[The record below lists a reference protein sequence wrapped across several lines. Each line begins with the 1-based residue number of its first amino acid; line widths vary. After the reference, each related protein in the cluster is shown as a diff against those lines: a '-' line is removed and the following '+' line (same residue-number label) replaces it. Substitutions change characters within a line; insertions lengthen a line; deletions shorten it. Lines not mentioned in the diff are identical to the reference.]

1 MVVGKAVAAV
11 PDNATVV
18 FTPSGLRGEFP
29 VGTPVLQA
37 AQILGVDL
45 ESSCG
50 GRGVCGRC
58 QVVHTVGKFPKHGI
72 NSRAE
77 HLSPAPIGEIK
88 TEVALEPGRRLG
100 CSSRILGDMV
110 IDIPSDSQVHKQHI
124 AKAATDCVIEHD
136 PAVKLYSVQV
146 PSVDINKSES
156 DFCRLQQVLLREFTL
171 RNLTCDLPVLQQLQP
186 ALQNGDREVTVA
198 TYHFSKSHVEIIAL
212 WPGIKESVFGLAVD
226 LGSTTIAAHLC
237 DLASGDVV
245 ATAALMNPQIRFG
258 EDLMSRVSYI
268 MMNAGGEREMTR
280 VVREAFCELAQEA
293 AATAGVALDDILD
306 LTIVCNPIMH
316 HLLLGIDPTPLG
328 TAPFTL
334 TSDRSISLKASELD
348 LNINSQARA
357 FILPCIAGHI
367 GADTAGV
374 ILAERPDQQSEI
386 TLLVDVGTNAEIV
399 LGNSRR
405 LLVASSPT
413 GPAFE
418 GAQISCGQRAA
429 PGAVERVRIDRET
442 LEPKFKVIG
451 CDLWSDDPAFPQQVA
466 KVGISGI
473 CGSAIIELIAELFLA
488 GVIGSDGIIDPAM
501 AEKSARVVP
510 DGRTFSYVLHQ
521 GAKVLSITQ
530 NDVRAIQLAKAAL
543 YAGIRLLMDH
553 MGVETVERIGLAG
566 AFGSHID
573 VKYAMAL
580 GLIPDCDLQRVS
592 SVGNAAGTGARI
604 ALLNRR
610 KRTDIEILLR
620 RVEKIETAVEAKFQD
635 HFVEAMALPH
645 LNDSFPE
652 LGKVLPLPEKSA
664 SQSTATE
671 GSPRRRRRTRA
682 RNRVTSAK

>member
-1 MVVGKAVAAV
+1 V
-11 PDNATVV
+11 PDSATVI

-58 QVVHTVGKFPKHGI
+58 QIVHTVGEFPKHRI
-72 NSRAE
+72 SSRAD
-77 HLSPAPIGEIK
+77 HLSPAPIGKIN
-88 TEVALEPGRRLG
+88 TEVPLEPGRRLG

-110 IDIPSDSQVHKQHI
+110 IDIPSESQVHKQHI
-124 AKAATDCVIEHD
+124 TKAVTACTIEHD
-136 PAVKLYSVQV
+136 PAVKLYTVRV
-146 PSVDINKSES
+146 PLPDINKPES
-156 DFCRLQQVLLREFTL
+156 DFCRLQQILQQKFALQ
-171 RNLTCDLPVLQQLQP
+171 NLTSDLPVLQQLQP
-186 ALQNGDREVTVA
+186 ALQNCDRQVTVA
-198 TYHFSKSHVEIIAL
+198 VYHLAENRAEIIAI
-212 WPGIKESVFGLAVD
+212 WPGIKARIFGLAVD

-237 DLASGDVV
+237 DLSSGDVV
-245 ATAALMNPQIRFG
+245 ATSVLMNPQIRFG

-293 AATAGVALDDILD
+293 SATAGVALADILD
-306 LTIVCNPIMH
+306 LTIACNPIMH

-328 TAPFTL
+328 SAPFTL

-348 LNINSQARA
+348 LNLNTQARA

-386 TLLVDVGTNAEIV
+386 TLLVDVGTNAEII

-429 PGAVERVRIDRET
+429 PGAVERVRIDHET
-442 LEPKFKVIG
+442 LEPRFKVIG
-451 CDLWSDDPAFPQQVA
+451 CDLWSDDPAFPKQVVE
-466 KVGISGI
+466 VGISGI
-473 CGSAIIELIAELFLA
+473 CGSGIIELIAELFLA
-488 GVIGSDGIIDPAM
+488 GVIGSDGIINPGM
-501 AEKSARVVP
+501 AKKSARVVP
-510 DGRTFSYVLHQ
+510 DGRTFSYVLHE
-521 GAKVLSITQ
+521 GPKVLRITQ

-543 YAGIRLLMDH
+543 YAGIRLLMDR
-553 MGVETVERIGLAG
+553 MGVESVERIGLAG

-610 KRTDIEILLR
+610 KRTEIEIVLR
-620 RVEKIETAVEAKFQD
+620 RVEKVETAVEAKFQD

-645 LNDSFPE
+645 LNDSFPK
-652 LGKVLPLPEKSA
+652 LDRVLPLPEKSA
-664 SQSTATE
+664 SQSTLAD
-671 GSPRRRRRTRA
+671 GSPRRRRRTRGCKKA
-682 RNRVTSAK
+682 ISAK